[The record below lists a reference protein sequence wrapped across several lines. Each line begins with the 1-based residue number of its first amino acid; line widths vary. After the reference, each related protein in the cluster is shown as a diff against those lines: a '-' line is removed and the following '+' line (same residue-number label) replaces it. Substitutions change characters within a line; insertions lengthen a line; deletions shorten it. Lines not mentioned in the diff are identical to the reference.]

1 MTNQELMA
9 AAYKAEL
16 RLKSFE
22 HTVEEHSEQL
32 ETTLDEL
39 EQLRKELTPNTY
51 FEELD

>member
-9 AAYKAEL
+9 VAYRAEL
-16 RLKSFE
+16 SLKSFE
-22 HTVEEHSEQL
+22 HTVGPEHSEQL

-51 FEELD
+51 FGEL